1 VECALTKD
9 GYGIVFGSLI
19 LTVLC
24 YVSFTVYDQTW
35 AELPTYI
42 LIIFTLFCV
51 NFFRDPDAKDAS
63 TENDIISPAQG
74 TVVQIREIEHDDYIG
89 GPATQVSI
97 FLSVFNIHV
106 NSHPISGKV
115 GFFKYQKGKM
125 LAAFNHD
132 ASEQNEQTIIGLEND
147 KFKIVHKQITGLIAR
162 RIICRVSEGQNVT
175 KGERFGM
182 IRFGSRCDVI
192 VPKSVEIKVK
202 LKDKVERG
210 ETVIGAY
217 IG

>member
-1 VECALTKD
+1 MTKD

-19 LTVLC
+19 LTVVF
-24 YVSFTVYDQTW
+24 YVAFTMYDQSW

-42 LIIFTLFCV
+42 MIVFTLFCV
-51 NFFRDPDAKDAS
+51 NFFRDPNAKDTSGEDA
-63 TENDIISPAQG
+63 IVSPAQG
-74 TVVQIREIEHDDYIG
+74 TVVQIRELDHHDYIG

-97 FLSVFNIHV
+97 FLSVFNVHV
-106 NSHPISGKV
+106 NSHPTHGKI
-115 GFFKYQKGKM
+115 GMFKYQKGKM

-132 ASEQNEQTIIGLEND
+132 ASEQNEQTIIGIEND
-147 KFKIVHKQITGLIAR
+147 KFKVVHKQITGLIAR
-162 RIICRVSEGQNVT
+162 RIIARVEEGQSVA

-202 LKDKVERG
+202 VKDKVERG
-210 ETVIGAY
+210 ESIIGEFV
-217 IG
+217 G